1 MTKINNLLSMEE
13 IIKLAELKE
22 SAIEKLND
30 VEAILGAD
38 KKFYMESFQV
48 EKIDSLR
55 EKAEAII
62 AEAKARKAAKAAKIE
77 ADREYLDAK
86 RREAKSNKRPL
97 SKKARGIVTP
107 LAPQNKNRG
116 KGVAVPVAAKKD
128 NSKAT
133 RNLVAINARPV
144 TKASIAVKDL
154 AIAKAQAEVKVA
166 EAKKAYNALKVSA
179 STSFK
184 AIFSAS
190 EITRIS
196 AIELA
201 LFEVNDNLHDVLTSY
216 EAICAELEEA
226 KKVLNAEVENF
237 NAVRNAVMKT
247 VSTRTAN
254 KKASKKVSAIKEAKM
269 AEGAEMLNRMVYGI
283 AKSVTANKVAPFVGS
298 QYSISKAIKATET
311 NELLSV
317 KYLETAECGSNM
329 AVNINK
335 NNNVSRGGI
344 NMNLQLLAS
353 KNKGDDKFIDIN
365 VLSPKCN
372 EAHITNLNKR
382 ITKGLYN
389 MNFVVERVNLL
400 VNKNGKVVNQQ
411 FCYCLEGTVQQFRY
425 FEVDTENTSYEVE
438 SYDGNGK
445 LKDKTVRKTGI
456 KNMPLNSPMVPAYI
470 TTDEDGNKMDW
481 EACRK
486 LSEDII
492 IFKIASKGSGRKVIR
507 ATERK
512 AAKYSVKGVFVG
524 EDENGNKVIYESLKE
539 LKASG
544 NDIVGAYTGYFS
556 SPSTLKHS
564 VIFFVRL
571 DVDIEQYSRVRLGIG
586 SEEDK
591 KAVRDAR
598 DARFAEID
606 ETTQGA
612 LSYGIKNLE
621 NRRLSAKA
629 GDEAV
634 VPADYAKVFSR
645 PGSVCA
651 TPIMPF
657 GEMRNMF
664 LIDTN
669 ILSAEE
675 FTDADTRAIMNKMGI
690 DNNFSDG
697 SFITTVK
704 QIRRSLESVG
714 IDDVDDDKQIMSLG
728 LQLRSGLILL
738 KGFARVYDENMVYER
753 AITLLELYA
762 EYITVFCK
770 QDAEYTSKGIAH
782 KYTGKELLAMK
793 NTNPAK
799 FEFIIKDLDLMASSN
814 EAKLINWEGLE
825 RPDAYAQLYLVDAQN
840 ASDSETSNQMLNKVL
855 HYSEEEVKA
864 TMQAMVD
871 TDCLN
876 IANINKIKP
885 IRLNRDCNSI
895 GSMPSDAVKTLLGI
909 DEAKKDASIM
919 IKEYSTIVSSAT
931 SKIARAR
938 IDSKSP
944 YMVAVPD
951 DYMLGSY
958 FDKDGN
964 YIPLN
969 ILGVRDVKDYT
980 PVEIKEGKDGKTIQC
995 IEIYSVRE
1003 NIKISKEIKK
1013 LRENGMYS
1021 DEDMAKIE
1029 NSLRIQ
1035 TMLKYP
1041 TQGRDEYVF
1050 VYYVS
1055 NREIRDRIYDARDI
1069 GLISD
1074 SRAKALLNFYFRN
1087 PLSCV
1092 VIAADNTLKNQLAG
1106 FDFDGDAVITVPRSL
1121 SKADDETGEVVYGV
1135 YDALHDKVLND
1146 YTSILINKYA
1156 DNDYKYT
1163 GTCIVYDK
1171 TESVYDEKPVYIKS
1185 KVRSASVENNNR
1197 KITDAQKCLGD
1208 AIFGYD
1214 AIDFLEK
1221 SVVENYVPIVDYL
1234 GLYHASNTVGDNIGM
1249 TIVLCSVPIMAS
1261 IDELFDEKGV
1271 MDYELFQEIFE
1282 PLHPGKTTG
1291 KYNNKPYIR
1300 YSSVFTE
1307 TPDSDGI
1314 IRKKVAVN
1322 RFGREVICYRVSKA
1336 VVKDFCYRVAH
1347 LRKET
1352 TIEEWK
1358 ILVDD
1363 FNHITRALGE
1373 SSIDCKKDVTKTLGK
1388 DVYDIINMNVR
1399 CYGNIKK
1406 DDIDSNYQNIYNK
1419 DSANKAFE
1427 FDFSDFEGND
1437 IVGEGGKDPK
1447 YLLYNDA
1454 IGDIKF
1460 DIMADTYE
1468 GSIDRVRQ
1476 EIVEN
1481 SNYDYYKDNY
1491 GKLDADG
1498 DTLADKYPNT
1508 DDANHTYI
1516 VYALNAAKPK
1526 NGLTKLNKY
1535 EKQLVLNGLYNLAD
1549 LDGMDVKNDP
1559 TVLVKLAI
1567 EDAFVN
1573 YNYNPDYEDNNEPRF
1588 DFADGYNNKLNTVIN
1603 VYNEMFIM
1611 ERTGLKRIPVEL
1623 QMALDC
1629 KIDEKHEGHNLS
1641 FVHGVCESDESL
1653 IVKDDFTG
1661 SAKCENGKLIVYYD
1675 PTLKLFKDSSVLTLS
1690 IDSFAKDDNSNP
1702 KDQNNFKATGDE
1714 IYEGQSYGFETI
1726 NNKESELRFG
1736 KVDIVDQYGD
1746 HIVKLSLEDEDNNT
1760 VAIFD
1765 QYVEEGLETLVGKKF
1780 SGCMLVGNTYEVEE
1794 RVVDPITGKRLR
1806 KKATVRKYNYLV
1818 NGYVSF

>member
-1 MTKINNLLSMEE
+1 MTIEQIVKMVEEKQNNKIIVLEDKRDIAVKKNAAVKVLADTTAE
-13 IIKLAELKE
+13 LAE
-22 SAIEKLND
+22 ARRIIE
-30 VEAILGAD
+30 EAPRSLGRGIN
-38 KKFYMESFQV
+38 KKMN
-48 EKIDSLR
+48 KALR
-55 EKAEAII
+55 
-62 AEAKARKAAKAAKIE
+62 R
-77 ADREYLDAK
+77 AK
-86 RREAKSNKRPL
+86 RLNE
-97 SKKARGIVTP
+97 
-107 LAPQNKNRG
+107 
-116 KGVAVPVAAKKD
+116 
-128 NSKAT
+128 KAT
-133 RNLVAINARPV
+133 RKDFRLAKELKVAKIAYDKAKKELNAAEKIQKEAETRRAHAYKQQV
-144 TKASIAVKDL
+144 RHGHKNCTK
-154 AIAKAQAEVKVA
+154 QVKVP
-166 EAKKAYNALKVSA
+166 KD
-179 STSFK
+179 FK
-184 AIFSAS
+184 
-190 EITRIS
+190 
-196 AIELA
+196 
-201 LFEVNDNLHDVLTSY
+201 
-216 EAICAELEEA
+216 
-226 KKVLNAEVENF
+226 
-237 NAVRNAVMKT
+237 
-247 VSTRTAN
+247 TAC
-254 KKASKKVSAIKEAKM
+254 
-269 AEGAEMLNRMVYGI
+269 GAEIYMAAIDCGETKQRIIRFNTYILNGCEATGFFKLEI
-283 AKSVTANKVAPFVGS
+283 PSS
-298 QYSISKAIKATET
+298 QYSINKATKADEPV

-317 KYLETAECGSNM
+317 KYLETAECGSSM
-329 AVNINK
+329 AVNIN
-335 NNNVSRGGI
+335 RGGI

-353 KNKGDDKFIDIN
+353 KDKGDIDIN
-365 VLSPKCN
+365 VLTPKCN
-372 EAHITNLNKR
+372 EAHMINLNKR

-389 MNFVVERVNLL
+389 MNFVVERINIL
-400 VNKNGKVVNQQ
+400 VNKNSEVINQQ

-470 TTDEDGNKMDW
+470 TTDENGNKMDW
-481 EACRK
+481 ETCRK
-486 LSEDII
+486 LSEDIL
-492 IFKIASKGSGRKVIR
+492 IFKIESKGSGRDAAR
-507 ATERK
+507 AAERK
-512 AAKYSVKGVFVG
+512 AAKYSTKGVFVG
-524 EDENGNKVIYESLKE
+524 EDENGNKVIYESLEE
-539 LKASG
+539 LNASG

-591 KAVRDAR
+591 KEVKAAR

-612 LSYGIKNLE
+612 ISYGLKKLE

-629 GDEAV
+629 GDKAV

-664 LIDTN
+664 LIDTD

-675 FTDADTRAIMNKMGI
+675 FTDANTKAIMNKMGI

-697 SFITTVK
+697 AFIVSIN
-704 QIRRSLESVG
+704 QIIRSLASIG
-714 IDDVDDDKQIMSLG
+714 IYDADTKQIMSLG
-728 LQLRSGLILL
+728 LQLRSGLLLL
-738 KGFARVYDENMVYER
+738 KGFARVYDANMLYER
-753 AITLLELYA
+753 ALVLLKLYA
-762 EYITVFCK
+762 KHITVFCK

-782 KYTGKELLAMK
+782 KYTGEELLIMK
-793 NTNPAK
+793 DTDPAK
-799 FEFIIKDLDLMASSN
+799 FEFIIKNLDLMSSSN

-825 RPDAYAQLYLVDAQN
+825 KPDVYAQLYLVDAQN

-864 TMQAMVD
+864 VMQAMVD

-876 IANINKIKP
+876 IANIDSVKP
-885 IRLNRDCNSI
+885 IRLNKECNGI
-895 GSMPSDAVKTLLGI
+895 GSMPSDAIKTIIGV

-919 IKEYSTIVSSAT
+919 IKEYSSIVTSAT

-938 IDSKSP
+938 IDTKSP

-951 DYMLGSY
+951 DYVLGSY
-958 FDKDGN
+958 FDKEDN
-964 YIPLN
+964 YVPLN
-969 ILGVRDVKDYT
+969 ILGVRDVEDYT
-980 PVEIKEGKDGKTIQC
+980 PVEIEEGKDGKTIQC
-995 IEIYSVRE
+995 IEVHSVRE
-1003 NIKISKEIKK
+1003 NIRISKEIER
-1013 LRENGMYS
+1013 LRKYGTYS
-1021 DEDMAKIE
+1021 DEEMAKIE
-1029 NSLRIQ
+1029 NSIRLQ

-1055 NREIRDRIYDARDI
+1055 NREIKDRIYSAKDAN
-1069 GLISD
+1069 LIND
-1074 SRAKALLNFYFRN
+1074 SRAKALLNFYFKN
-1087 PLSCV
+1087 PLSCII
-1092 VIAADNTLKNQLAG
+1092 IAADNTVKNQLAG
-1106 FDFDGDAVITVPRSL
+1106 FDFDGDAVITIPRSL
-1121 SKADDETGEVVYGV
+1121 SKADDETGEVIYGV
-1135 YDALHDKVLND
+1135 YDAVHDEVLND
-1146 YTSILINKYA
+1146 YTSILVNKYA
-1156 DNDYKYT
+1156 DNGYKYT

-1171 TESVYDEKPVYIKS
+1171 TKSVYDEKPIYIKS
-1185 KVRSASVENNNR
+1185 RVKSASVENNNR
-1197 KITDAQKCLGD
+1197 KITNAQKYLGNV
-1208 AIFGYD
+1208 IFGYD
-1214 AIDFLEK
+1214 AVDFLEK
-1221 SVVENYVPIVDYL
+1221 QVVENYVPVVDYL
-1234 GLYHASNTVGDNIGM
+1234 GLYHASNTIGDDIGM

-1261 IDELFDEKGV
+1261 IEELFDENGV
-1271 MDYELFQEIFE
+1271 FDYELFQEIFD
-1282 PLHPGKTTG
+1282 PLKPGKTSG
-1291 KYNNKPYIR
+1291 KYNNKPYVR

-1307 TPDSDGI
+1307 TPDSNGI

-1322 RFGREVICYRVSKA
+1322 RFGRKVVCYRVSKA
-1336 VVKDFCYRVAH
+1336 VVEDFCYRVAH

-1358 ILVDD
+1358 ILVED

-1388 DVYDIINMNVR
+1388 DVYRIINMNVR

-1406 DDIDSNYQNIYNK
+1406 EYIDSNYQNIYNK
-1419 DSANKAFE
+1419 DSANKTFE
-1427 FDFSDFEGND
+1427 FDFSDFTGND
-1437 IVGEGGKDPK
+1437 IVGSGGKKPK

-1460 DIMADTYE
+1460 DIMANTYE
-1468 GSIDRVRQ
+1468 GSIDVIRQ

-1481 SNYDYYKDNY
+1481 SKYDYYKDNY

-1498 DTLADKYPNT
+1498 DVLADKYPNIN
-1508 DDANHTYI
+1508 DANHTYI

-1535 EKQLVLNGLYNLAD
+1535 EKQLVLNGLYNLAA

-1559 TVLVKLAI
+1559 TMLVKLAI

-1573 YNYNPDYEDNNEPRF
+1573 YSYNPDYDNNEPRF
-1588 DFADGYNNKLNTVIN
+1588 NFADGYNSKLNTVMN
-1603 VYNEMFIM
+1603 VYNELFIV

-1641 FVHGVCESDESL
+1641 FVHGVCESDENL

-1675 PTLKLFKDSSVLTLS
+1675 PTLKLFKDNSVLTLS
-1690 IDSFAKDDNSNP
+1690 IDSFAKDEKSNP

-1794 RVVDPITGKRLR
+1794 RIVDPITGKRLR
-1806 KKATVRKYNYLV
+1806 KKATVRKYNYLI